1 MKKIK
6 LKENLEN
13 KIQNLDR
20 KISIENFKSNE
31 KKRKQRAH
39 QLIQL
44 GTLFEITELLEVK
57 PHVLL
62 GYLANFP
69 KENLLRHDEFE
80 ELGSEIMRERIL
92 EREKKKKKKQEK
104 YQVLEISEIK
114 ELLNLGREKNID
126 VVFLAQENFKKKLLE
141 NLTRNQFEILKNM
154 LLKN

>member
-13 KIQNLDR
+13 RVQSLNQ

-69 KENLLRHDEFE
+69 KKNLLRHDEFE

-92 EREKKKKKKQEK
+92 VREKKKKKKQEK

-126 VVFLAQENFKKKLLE
+126 VVFLAQENFKKNLLE

-154 LLKN
+154 LLEN

>member
-13 KIQNLDR
+13 RVQNLDR

-62 GYLANFP
+62 GYLANFS

-80 ELGSEIMRERIL
+80 ELGSEIMRDRIL
-92 EREKKKKKKQEK
+92 EREKKKKQKQEK

-126 VVFLAQENFKKKLLE
+126 VVFLAQENFKKNLLE
-141 NLTRNQFEILKNM
+141 NLTRNQFEFLKNI

>member
-1 MKKIK
+1 MKNIK
-6 LKENLEN
+6 LKENLE
-13 KIQNLDR
+13 KRVQKLD
-20 KISIENFKSNE
+20 KEISLENYKSNE

-44 GTLFEITELLEVK
+44 GTLFEISNLLEIK
-57 PHVLL
+57 PYVLL
-62 GYLANFP
+62 GYLLNFP
-69 KENLLRHDEFE
+69 KENLLKHDEFE
-80 ELGSEIMRERIL
+80 TIGSEAMRERIL

-114 ELLNLGREKNID
+114 ELLELGKEKNIN
-126 VVFLAQENFKKKLLE
+126 VVFLAQENFKKNLLE